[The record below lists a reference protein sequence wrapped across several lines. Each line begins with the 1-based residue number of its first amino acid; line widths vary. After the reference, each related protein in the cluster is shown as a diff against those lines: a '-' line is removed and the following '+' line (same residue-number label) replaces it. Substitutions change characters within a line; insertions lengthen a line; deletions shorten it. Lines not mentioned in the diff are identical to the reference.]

1 MALVLGLALA
11 GCGAPGGESGGPTG
25 AAGAN
30 VQPPNASIDMSAAV
44 RVYEYAPEDAD
55 AAWDE
60 AGATTVVLTDGAA
73 RVSGPGASF
82 ADGALTIGQA
92 GTYALSGTLAGGQVL
107 IDAGENDLVRLVL
120 SGVSLYN
127 ETGPAIYAP
136 QAGKTVLILADG
148 SENTVSGAGY
158 GENTDDPDA
167 AIFAQDDLSVTG
179 QGTLTVS
186 GGEGHGIRAQ
196 DVLAITGGVLRI
208 EAAGDALRGRDG
220 VAIQGGE
227 FTLNAGGD
235 GIQSNND
242 EDGAKGF
249 VIIGGG
255 AYIIQAQG
263 DGIQAQTAL
272 TVAGGSL
279 RITTGGGSAD
289 AGAAEDGSPGGKGL
303 KAGTLVYLTGGE
315 ISVDAAD
322 DAVHSNGDL
331 SVTAGRF
338 YLQTGDDGLHADAL
352 LEISGGEIDIP
363 VCYEGIE
370 GLSVTISGG
379 DIVIAAADDAVN
391 AAGGAGGET
400 SAGPRGRDSFAVS
413 GNIFVRVT
421 GGALDL
427 FAGGDGIDANG
438 NIFLEG
444 GAVRIS
450 GPSQGMEGAVEMN
463 GVMLVSGGE
472 LITAGSVTNVSAES
486 AQAVLLVSYT
496 QPQAAGSVIALKDA
510 GGETLLEYTSKT
522 GYTASGFTSPALT
535 VGETYALFIDGEKK
549 TDIRLQDLITS
560 IADDGGAYSGGQGGG
575 RGNWGGR
582 PDGAPGEGRMPP
594 GEGSRP
600 EGTPSEGWA
609 PGEGGRPEGTPPDG
623 WTPPGEGG
631 RPEGA
636 PPEGRM
642 PPEGGGRPDGTPP
655 EGRTPPDEGGRPDG
669 TPSL

>member
-1 MALVLGLALA
+1 MFVKNRKIPLLSAAPAVLALALALALA
-11 GCGAPGGESGGPTG
+11 GCGAPGGESVSL
-25 AAGAN
+25 
-30 VQPPNASIDMSAAV
+30 VQAHAFIDMSASV
-44 RVYEYAPEDAD
+44 LVYDYAPEDAD
-55 AAWDE
+55 AAWD
-60 AGATTVVLTDGAA
+60 AAAATTVALADGAA

-82 ADGALTIGQA
+82 EGGTLTISQA

-107 IDAGENDLVRLVL
+107 INAGKNDLVRLVL
-120 SGVSLYN
+120 NGVSLYN

-148 SENTVSGAGY
+148 TENTVGGAGY
-158 GENTDDPDA
+158 GENADEPDA
-167 AIFAQDDLSVTG
+167 AIFVQDDLSVAG
-179 QGTLTVS
+179 QGALTVS
-186 GGEGHGIRAQ
+186 GGEGHGIRTQ
-196 DVLAITGGVLRI
+196 DVLAITGGVLRV
-208 EAAGDALRGRDG
+208 EAGGDALRGRDG
-220 VAIQGGE
+220 VAAQGGE

-255 AYIIQAQG
+255 EYSIQAQD

-279 RITTGGGSAD
+279 RITTGGGS
-289 AGAAEDGSPGGKGL
+289 GAAADGSSGGKGL
-303 KAGTLVYLTGGE
+303 KAGTLVYLAGGE
-315 ISVDAAD
+315 ITVDAED

-352 LEISGGEIDIP
+352 LEISGGEIEIP

-379 DIVIAAADDAVN
+379 DIVIAAEDDAVN
-391 AAGGAGGET
+391 AAGGAGGGT
-400 SAGPRGRDSFAVS
+400 DGPRGRDSFAVS
-413 GNIFVRVT
+413 GDIFVRVF
-421 GGALDL
+421 GGSLDL
-427 FAGGDGIDANG
+427 LAGGDGIDANG

-444 GAVRIS
+444 GAIRIS

-463 GVMLVSGGE
+463 GAMFVSGGE

-486 AQAVLLVSYT
+486 AQAVVLVSYT
-496 QPQAAGSVIALKDA
+496 QPQPAGSVIALQDA

-522 GYTASGFTSPALT
+522 GYTASGFTSPGLT
-535 VGETYALFIDGEKK
+535 VGETYSLFIDGEKK
-549 TDIRLQDLITS
+549 TDIRLQDLITR

-575 RGNWGGR
+575 RGNWGG
-582 PDGAPGEGRMPP
+582 GPP
-594 GEGSRP
+594 GGGSRP
-600 EGTPSEGWA
+600 EGDRPEGTPPEGRIP
-609 PGEGGRPEGTPPDG
+609 PGEGGRPEGTPPEG
-623 WTPPGEGG
+623 WVPGEGG

-636 PPEGRM
+636 PGEGWVPPSDGGRPEGTPGEGGRSEGAPGEGRM
-642 PPEGGGRPDGTPP
+642 PP
-655 EGRTPPDEGGRPDG
+655 
-669 TPSL
+669 SQ